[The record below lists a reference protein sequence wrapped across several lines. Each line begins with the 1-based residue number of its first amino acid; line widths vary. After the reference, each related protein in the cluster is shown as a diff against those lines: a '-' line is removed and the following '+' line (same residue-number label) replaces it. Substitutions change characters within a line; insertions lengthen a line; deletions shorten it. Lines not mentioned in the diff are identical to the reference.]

1 MQIGDLVLQLKELF
15 PRLKE
20 YSMTN
25 IIKFALQ
32 KQIPKEA
39 KWDIDGWVCPNCRC
53 KRKER
58 FSYCVACGQ
67 ALKRTK
73 ADIEPSKDND

>member
-1 MQIGDLVLQLKELF
+1 MQIGDLVLQLKNLF

-20 YSMTN
+20 YSMTD

-39 KWDIDGWVCPNCRC
+39 KWDIDGWACPNCRC

-58 FSYCVACGQ
+58 FSHCVACGQ
-67 ALKRTK
+67 ALKR
-73 ADIEPSKDND
+73 AEN

>member
-1 MQIGDLVLQLKELF
+1 MQIEDLVLQLKELF
-15 PRLKE
+15 PRLKK
-20 YSMTN
+20 YSMTD

-39 KWDIDGWVCPNCRC
+39 ERDIDGWVCPNCRC

-58 FSYCVACGQ
+58 FSHCVACGQ
-67 ALKRTK
+67 ALKR
-73 ADIEPSKDND
+73 AEN

>member
-58 FSYCVACGQ
+58 SSHCAACGQ
-67 ALKRTK
+67 ALKR
-73 ADIEPSKDND
+73 AEN